1 MSHFGFFLSLYLGE
15 RLRDITVYLGNDHVN
30 GEFPVICGKYEGP
43 GENAE
48 VVHIVC
54 DKPSRGQFIKI
65 QMVNTQLQFVFNL
78 CEIRVLV

>member
-1 MSHFGFFLSLYLGE
+1 MGFFLSLYLGE
-15 RLRDITVYLGNDHVN
+15 RIRDITVYLGNDHVN
-30 GEFPVICGKYEGP
+30 GEFPVICGKYGGP

-54 DKPSRGQFIKI
+54 DKPSRGHFIKI

>member
-1 MSHFGFFLSLYLGE
+1 M
-15 RLRDITVYLGNDHVN
+15 N